1 MGPPEKDWKT
11 LDGCKLPLGKPMP
24 TKSKN
29 YMGHNEYIVYS
40 L

>member
-24 TKSKN
+24 TKSKVKFKKF
-29 YMGHNEYIVYS
+29 HF
-40 L
+40 